1 MSERGFKESVWPDV
15 LKLPAQILAVGAS
28 IFLVIQLFKWL
39 DLPTLTLPKG
49 QEVSW
54 LQLLVALA
62 IFAVGIGV
70 VAFLWWLSSRFF
82 RLLGAAGENADK
94 IAQLKDLPMGL
105 PEGTVRAVLALV
117 VAVVGLP
124 LLLFSSEVGGDSAIA
139 GYINGIITG
148 VFGFY
153 FGTRTTGIPPAA
165 MDKITTAQQ
174 SAIEQ
179 AKVAEQAR
187 QEAEQARDTADA
199 ATKQAET
206 AQQESAQM
214 QDALGFDSLL
224 GKAQRQLVLAKSVLS
239 ILKTTGVLPK
249 ELTDA
254 LPKDLDSIV
263 AKAES
268 TVGAL
273 RGLTGK
279 EATPEKLDDLKTIV
293 ENLTGGSSPLSV
305 LLGKAGPLVANVV
318 PALGPLGGIAML
330 LGIGVKLGS
339 DQFKRWRARVLAAPL
354 AQGLVE
360 AGTLTPQLARAV
372 LDRTPSVSGLFTGRP
387 APEVDAVLANVLVA
401 DDPAGLLGE
410 SYGAAGQ
417 IAAGVVSEDALG
429 STVTAL
435 QQSLLSLYGAG
446 DITDDTLNKVRT
458 SFGTPAAPALAAS
471 QPALDAV
478 SAADANALLDKVS
491 GTSSKPGTPV
501 DQAAAFDLLVS
512 LVDTAR
518 RENIDLAQAIAE
530 LRQ

>member
-1 MSERGFKESVWPDV
+1 MSDPKSLGQTLWSDV
-15 LKLPAQILAVGAS
+15 FKLPVQILALGLS
-28 IFLVIQLFKWL
+28 IFGVILLFQQLN
-39 DLPTLTLPKG
+39 LPTLAVANG
-49 QEVSW
+49 QGVTW
-54 LQLLVALA
+54 LQIVVALA

-82 RLLGAAGENADK
+82 GLLGAVGENAEK

-124 LLLFSSEVGGDSAIA
+124 LLLFSNVVGDDKAIA

-153 FGTRTTGIPPAA
+153 FGTRTSGIPPAA
-165 MDKITTAQQ
+165 MDKITNAQQ

-179 AKVAEQAR
+179 TKVAAQAR
-187 QEAEQARDTADA
+187 QEANDARATANA
-199 ATKQAET
+199 
-206 AQQESAQM
+206 AQQESAHM
-214 QDALGFDSLL
+214 EDAMGFDSLL
-224 GKAQRQLVLAKSVLS
+224 GKAQRQLVLAKTVLS
-239 ILKTTGVLPK
+239 ILKTTGALPK

-254 LPKDLDSIV
+254 LPQDLDGIV

-268 TVGAL
+268 TIGAV
-273 RGLTGK
+273 RGLSGK
-279 EATPEKLDDLKTIV
+279 EATSDKIDDLKTIV
-293 ENLTGGSSPLSV
+293 DNLTGGGSPLSI

-360 AGTLTPQLARAV
+360 AGALTPQLARAA
-372 LDRTPSVSGLFTGRP
+372 LERTPGVSASFAGR
-387 APEVDAVLANVLVA
+387 AAAEVDAVLSNVLVA
-401 DDPAGLLGE
+401 DDAAGVLGAAYGPAGN
-410 SYGAAGQ
+410 
-417 IAAGVVSEDALG
+417 IAAGLVGEDALG
-429 STVTAL
+429 ATVTAL
-435 QQSLLSLYGAG
+435 QQSLLALYGAG
-446 DITDDTLNKVRT
+446 DISDDTVNKVRA
-458 SFGTPAAPALAAS
+458 SFGNPASPGLAAAK
-471 QPALDAV
+471 PALDGV
-478 SAADANALLDKVS
+478 RAADVNALLNQVS
-491 GTSSKPGTPV
+491 GASLKPGVPV
-501 DQAAAFDLLVS
+501 DQAAAFDMLVM